1 MMFFYL
7 APYNFQ
13 IFILLFLFD
22 LLSIDHFNFFFF
34 LILIVVKIISFH
46 LKSYNLSFRQENIL
60 YMHR

>member
-7 APYNFQ
+7 VPYNFQ

-34 LILIVVKIISFH
+34 LILIVVKIILFH
-46 LKSYNLSFRQENIL
+46 LKNYNLSFRQKNIL
-60 YMHR
+60 YMDR